1 MLYQAIPTTN
11 YVEVPSKSVYK
22 DIKVKRNTAQQ
33 KTPNMKQTPVINSD
47 AEEMF
52 GSSEIATNQ
61 DMLPKM
67 SKRVVQE
74 STYGFEPRVPTV
86 TVNPQIKELVVDI
99 VDTISATGSLMM
111 TKGVEADDDKLLMED
126 D

>member
-1 MLYQAIPTTN
+1 
-11 YVEVPSKSVYK
+11 
-22 DIKVKRNTAQQ
+22 
-33 KTPNMKQTPVINSD
+33 
-47 AEEMF
+47 MF
-52 GSSEIATNQ
+52 CSSEIATNQ
-61 DMLPKM
+61 DMLPTM

-86 TVNPQIKELVVDI
+86 TVNPQTKELMVDI
-99 VDTISATGSLMM
+99 VDTISATGSLIM